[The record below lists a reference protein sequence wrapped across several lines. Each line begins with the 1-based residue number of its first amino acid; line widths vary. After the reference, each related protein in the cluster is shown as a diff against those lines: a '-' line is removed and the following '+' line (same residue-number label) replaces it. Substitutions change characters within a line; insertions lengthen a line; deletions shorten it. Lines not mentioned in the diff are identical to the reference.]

1 MLVIELF
8 GWLAVEE
15 EGGEEIKIRSIQT
28 PKFIRTQIIL
38 DFIIIDINMTIFPF
52 AYKKVTKELHR
63 SLLLV
68 RHMHED
74 NSNIDDITITNCE
87 SATLKI

>member
-1 MLVIELF
+1 MGYRTFWVV
-8 GWLAVEE
+8 GSGRG
-15 EGGEEIKIRSIQT
+15 GGEEIKIRSIQT

-38 DFIIIDINMTIFPF
+38 DFNIIDINMTIFPF

-74 NSNIDDITITNCE
+74 NSNIDHYNN
-87 SATLKI
+87 